1 MKISKKEDIMKQL
14 FFWCTDETEIK
25 HTVKFKPKI
34 EKELIMKMAM
44 AILQVYEKKGEK
56 KDDKVKNK

>member
-1 MKISKKEDIMKQL
+1 MKQL